1 MAAAISTRAACEAG
15 GAVDAVWRPV
25 VGGRGAGRVLD
36 RGAPLL
42 EVALELQG
50 GESQLQAVAVAVQRD
65 RMALREDPPDQ
76 RRTPAHLLADDE
88 ERGAGAGAGQD
99 LKDHRRA
106 LWVGP
111 VVEGDRHRGRIDRA
125 RQGARDLERAGG
137 AGRIGARAW
146 RIKARMIATCVCRT
160 CSGWPIRRRER
171 LP

>member
-1 MAAAISTRAACEAG
+1 MAAAISTGQPEAR
-15 GAVDAVWRPV
+15 GAVDAVWRAV
-25 VGGRGAGRVLD
+25 VGGRGAGCVLD

-50 GESQLQAVAVAVQRD
+50 SESQLQAVAVAVQRD
-65 RMALREDPPDQ
+65 RMALREDLPDQ
-76 RRTPAHLLADDE
+76 RRAPAHLLADDE

-106 LWVGP
+106 LWVRP

-137 AGRIGARAW
+137 AGED
-146 RIKARMIATCVCRT
+146 
-160 CSGWPIRRRER
+160 RREGVADQGPDDCNVCVPNLFR
-171 LP
+171 LANPAP